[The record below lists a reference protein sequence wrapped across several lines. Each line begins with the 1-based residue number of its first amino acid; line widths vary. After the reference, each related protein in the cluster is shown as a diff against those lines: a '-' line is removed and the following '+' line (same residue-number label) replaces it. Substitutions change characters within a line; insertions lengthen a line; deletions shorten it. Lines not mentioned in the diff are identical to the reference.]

1 MSDVTPRPG
10 PGYPRFF
17 GELSTRMGDVRRADR
32 RRYLQFFA
40 ELSPRLDTAKALEW
54 ELDRQLA
61 RRFNVFDYL
70 STAEVGLSSIIAD
83 LLNPEAA
90 TWPGNALS
98 EDAVGRID
106 RDPPPTG
113 SGHQLHEADQRSD
126 GARHNEQTSAGHFR

>member
-40 ELSPRLDTAKALEW
+40 ELSPRLDTAKALER

-70 STAEVGLSSIIAD
+70 STSRGR
-83 LLNPEAA
+83 
-90 TWPGNALS
+90 
-98 EDAVGRID
+98 AVEHHR
-106 RDPPPTG
+106 RPAQ
-113 SGHQLHEADQRSD
+113 S
-126 GARHNEQTSAGHFR
+126 